1 MWGAVLHVAVL
12 VSDIHLVLELV
23 KFFFFL
29 TNS

>member
-12 VSDIHLVLELV
+12 VSDIHLVLESAE
-23 KFFFFL
+23 FFL

>member
-1 MWGAVLHVAVL
+1 MWGVVLHVAVL

-23 KFFFFL
+23 EFFL